1 MKVTVNGK
9 NLKGTIGAIASK
21 SMAHRYLICSA
32 LSSSITGVRCETRS
46 DDISV
51 TAGCLRA
58 MGAELSYSDGGYFVG
73 QGKSVKRPTLDCGE
87 SGSTLRFLLPVAAA
101 LGNEARFIRGTRL
114 RVRPIKALT
123 DELARHGCSISDET
137 SDPLC
142 VGGRLLPGYYELPG
156 DVSSQFVSGLLFA
169 LPLCNGDS
177 TLKIIGKTES
187 LPYIEMTISALNT
200 FGIRIDKTENG
211 YFVPGNQKYVSPGT
225 AQVEGDWSAAAFW
238 LCAEMLGADVKVT
251 GLSDSSLQGDKK
263 VVEEIEKLKSDG
275 KVFLDAADIPDLV
288 PVLSVA
294 AASRN
299 STTVVYN
306 AGRLRIKESDR
317 LKTTCEMLKN
327 LGVSCSE
334 TEDGLKISGGGLRPG
349 TVRAENDHRIAM
361 SAAIASVVAGDV
373 TVEGAE
379 AVSKSYPAFW
389 EDFKRLG
396 GTVVFED

>member
-32 LSSSITGVRCETRS
+32 LSDSVTGVRCETRS

-58 MGAELSYSDGGYFVG
+58 MGAEISYSDGGYFIG
-73 QGKSVKRPTLDCGE
+73 KGKSVKRPTLDCGE
-87 SGSTLRFLLPVAAA
+87 SGSTLRFLLPVVAA
-101 LGNEARFIRGTRL
+101 LGNGGAFVRGTRL
-114 RVRPIKALT
+114 QVRPIKALT
-123 DELARHGCSISDET
+123 EELVRHGCTVSDEMT
-137 SDPLC
+137 DPLR
-142 VGGRLLPGYYELPG
+142 VGGKLLSGYYELPG
-156 DVSSQFVSGLLFA
+156 DVSSQFISGLLFA
-169 LPLCNGDS
+169 LPLCDGDS
-177 TLKIIGKTES
+177 TLKINGKIES
-187 LPYIEMTISALNT
+187 LPYIDMTLSALET
-200 FGIRIDKTENG
+200 FGIKIEKTDTG
-211 YFVPGNQKYVSPGT
+211 YFIPGNQKYVSPGT
-225 AQVEGDWSAAAFW
+225 AQVEGDWSGASFW
-238 LCAEMLGADVKVT
+238 LCAGALGADVTVT
-251 GLSDSSLQGDKK
+251 GLSESSLQGDKK
-263 VVEEIEKLKSDG
+263 IVEELGKLKTDG

-294 AASRN
+294 AAAREGA
-299 STTVVYN
+299 TVIYN

-317 LKTTCEMLKN
+317 LKTTCNMLCN

-334 TEDGLKISGGGLRPG
+334 TEDGLKIAGGGLRPG

-361 SAAIASVVAGDV
+361 SAAVASVVAGDV

>member
-9 NLKGTIGAIASK
+9 NLKGSIGAIASK

-32 LSSSITGVRCETRS
+32 LSDSVTGVRCETRS

-58 MGAELSYSDGGYFVG
+58 MGTEISYSDGGYFIG
-73 QGKSVKRPTLDCGE
+73 KGKSVKRPTLDCGE
-87 SGSTLRFLLPVAAA
+87 SGSTLRFLLPVVAA
-101 LGNEARFIRGTRL
+101 LGNGGAFVRGTRL
-114 RVRPIKALT
+114 QVRPIKALT
-123 DELARHGCSISDET
+123 QELVRHGCTVSDEMT
-137 SDPLC
+137 DPLR
-142 VGGRLLPGYYELPG
+142 VGGKLLSGYYELPG
-156 DVSSQFVSGLLFA
+156 DVSSQFISGLLFA
-169 LPLCNGDS
+169 LPLCDGDS
-177 TLKIIGKTES
+177 TLKINGKIES
-187 LPYIEMTISALNT
+187 LPYIDMTLSALET
-200 FGIRIDKTENG
+200 FGIKIEKTDTG
-211 YFVPGNQKYVSPGT
+211 YFIPGNQKYVSPGT
-225 AQVEGDWSAAAFW
+225 AQVEGDWSGASFW
-238 LCAEMLGADVKVT
+238 LCAGALGADVTVT
-251 GLSDSSLQGDKK
+251 GLSESSLQGDKK
-263 VVEEIEKLKSDG
+263 IVDELGKLKTDG

-294 AASRN
+294 AAAREG
-299 STTVVYN
+299 TTVIYN

-317 LKTTCEMLKN
+317 LKTTCNMLCN

-334 TEDGLKISGGGLRPG
+334 TEDGLKIVGGGLRPG

-361 SAAIASVVAGDV
+361 SAAVASVVAGDV